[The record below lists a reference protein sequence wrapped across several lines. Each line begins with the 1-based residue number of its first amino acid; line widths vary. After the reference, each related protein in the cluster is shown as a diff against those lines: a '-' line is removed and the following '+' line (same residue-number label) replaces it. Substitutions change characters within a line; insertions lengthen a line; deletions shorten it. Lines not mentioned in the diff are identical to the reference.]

1 MVLQFVQHAKTTKAE
16 GVVVVSE
23 NGTAANIRL
32 EDGDII
38 FIPRKTDVIAI
49 GGEVV
54 VPQSVVYMQGAVLG
68 DYLSKA
74 GGLTERADAK
84 RIIIIKPNGS
94 VYTNANISIRAGDQ
108 IMVMPKVDT
117 KNMQFTKDIT
127 QIIYQIAVAAKIA
140 GNI

>member
-1 MVLQFVQHAKTTKAE
+1 MVLQFVYRAKTTKAE

-23 NGTAANIRL
+23 NGKAANVRL

-38 FIPRKTDVIAI
+38 VIPRKTDIVAI

-68 DYLSKA
+68 DYLGKA

-84 RIIIIKPNGS
+84 RIIIMKPNGS
-94 VYTNANISIRAGDQ
+94 VNMNANTAIRAGDQ

-127 QIIYQIAVAAKIA
+127 QIIYQIAVAAKVTM
-140 GNI
+140 GL